1 MRLDHA
7 EDLARFVDK
16 LKRETDRGLP
26 LVGAALIDEK
36 LLETLQAFFI
46 DGSSSKKLLTEGN
59 APLGTF
65 SSRIE
70 ACFALGLIDEFEY
83 QEISLI
89 RKVRNEF
96 AHAKHGTTFQTEK
109 IRGFCSGLKS
119 DIPDDPDYP
128 IKDPRFIFTNA
139 IVCVVLR
146 LYYRPDWVVQEMRE
160 PKTWVTADATRW
172 RSIEDEKPPEGVPVM
187 TIAKCKKSE
196 NSSAS

>member
-7 EDLARFVDK
+7 EDLAKFVEE

-36 LLETLQAFFI
+36 LLETMQSFFVE
-46 DGSSSKKLLTEGN
+46 GKSSKKSLTEGN

-65 SSRIE
+65 SSKIE
-70 ACFALGLIDEFEY
+70 TCYALGLIDEFEY

-96 AHAKHGTTFQTEK
+96 AHAKHGLTFQTEK
-109 IRGFCSGLKS
+109 IKGFCSSLKS
-119 DIPDDPDYP
+119 DLPEGSDYP
-128 IKDPRFIFTNA
+128 VNDPRFRFTNA

-146 LYYRPDWVVQEMRE
+146 LYYRPAWVEKERRE
-160 PKTWVTADATRW
+160 PKTWVTADATMW
-172 RSIEDEKPPEGVPVM
+172 RSVEDELPPEGMPVIVM
-187 TIAKCKKSE
+187 TKGERK
-196 NSSAS
+196 